1 MKEELNNLLEIAQQQ
16 LNVVKQDATKFVE
29 KDNNSAE
36 TRVRTVSMDL
46 IKTLKEVRIMFK
58 YSRNS

>member
-29 KDNNSAE
+29 KDNNSAA
-36 TRVRTVSMDL
+36 TRVRTGSMAL
-46 IKTLKEVRIMFK
+46 IKTLKEVRIK
-58 YSRNS
+58 VQDIRNS